1 MSRAVATGT
10 GTRTGPPGGQ
20 GPDTGQPQSPRTL
33 RYRFRKA
40 WRAVLLLA
48 IIPFLQPGLIT
59 QLVPGINSASVVF
72 VAGVIALV
80 PLSTFVEVVTEDLI
94 ERLGQFVGGLLH
106 AFFSNAAFFVLTA
119 STLIEAHDTTDPA
132 VAKSLITIVQSSIA
146 GTIVIDILFIL
157 GIAIFIGSMRNGRM
171 RFDAEIS
178 NQYAEMLTVAV
189 IALALPTLASRVQI
203 QIGLNSPQFNI
214 SPAEASNLSNI
225 TAGILIVAYI
235 GYLGWTVFKF
245 RDKEAVPE
253 DPEEASAA
261 IRGDAFGALAAAIA
275 PIEEEQQR
283 VELEQLGQAGLEPS
297 HPTSGQADTL
307 RRGGKK
313 AAPVHPVVVVP
324 LGREEAK
331 KARSV
336 RDLVNDRLAK
346 QEQRRQK
353 PMTAAER
360 EERDENIG
368 IELWELGVL
377 ILGTAGIVFISEGM
391 SHSIRDGIL
400 NSTINGFKLNE
411 FFVGF
416 IVIPIASNLV
426 ELAAGINTAW
436 HDRLETC
443 LATTAGS
450 AIQVALLVAPLLVI
464 VGHFFAPTVPNVSQM
479 DLVFGLFILAVFALI
494 AYLFQIITVDGETTW
509 LEGLQLTS
517 FFAVLAVV
525 AFYAGA

>member
-1 MSRAVATGT
+1 MSRAVVTGT
-10 GTRTGPPGGQ
+10 GSPGGQ
-20 GPDTGQPQSPRTL
+20 APDSPATGQPKNPRTL

-59 QLVPGINSASVVF
+59 QLVPGINSASIVF

-171 RFDAEIS
+171 HFDAEIS

-283 VELEQLGQAGLEPS
+283 VELEQLGQA
-297 HPTSGQADTL
+297 DTL

-313 AAPVHPVVVVP
+313 VVAVP
-324 LGREEAK
+324 LDREEAK

-336 RDLVNDRLAK
+336 RDLVNDRIAR
-346 QEQRRQK
+346 QEQRRRQ
-353 PMTAAER
+353 PVTAAER
-360 EERDENIG
+360 EARDENIG

-400 NSTINGFKLNE
+400 NSTINGYKLNE